1 MINKQYFFDHVRLRI
16 FNNKLNEGQV
26 GGCEAI
32 IDAFEESGLT
42 DTRWLAYM
50 LATAHLETAYTMQPI
65 KEYGGAEYFVKR
77 YWLNKKIAKSLGN
90 LSAEDAVNFCG
101 RGFVQITGRDNYQRF
116 SDLLE
121 IDLMNR
127 PSLALQLD
135 VAVNIM
141 FVGMTKGLFTG
152 KKLSDYFNDKLDDWI
167 NARRIINGTDKNEF
181 VADKGQKFF
190 DAITIKM

>member
-16 FNNKLNEGQV
+16 FDGKLTECQV
-26 GGCEAI
+26 KGCEAI
-32 IDAFEESGLT
+32 LDAFEDSGLT

-65 KEYGGAEYFVKR
+65 KEYGGDAYFVKR
-77 YWLNKKIAKSLGN
+77 YWSNKKIAKQLGN
-90 LSAEDAVNFCG
+90 ISAEDAVNFCG
-101 RGFVQITGRDNYQRF
+101 RGFVQITGRSNYQKF

-121 IDLMNR
+121 IDLMSE
-127 PSLALQLD
+127 PSLAMRHD
-135 VAVNIM
+135 VATNIM

-152 KKLSDYFNDKLDDWI
+152 KKLSHYFNDKSDDWL
-167 NARRIINGTDKNEF
+167 NARRIINGTDRNEF

-190 DAITIKM
+190 DAITVKM